1 MHKTLH
7 KHNNKEGIK
16 IELSFSHIPIQNNLE
31 DLISSDFDMKE
42 FVHACSCYLEQK
54 DLLFF
59 SKLEILWSIEKYAS
73 CDVYSK
79 LNYGT
84 LW

>member
-54 DLLFF
+54 DLLFLIYLKF
-59 SKLEILWSIEKYAS
+59 CEVLQNMLVVMYIL
-73 CDVYSK
+73 
-79 LNYGT
+79 N
-84 LW
+84 